1 MVSRS
6 YFYRKQLLSERGF
19 VPFRESE
26 VFLGFSKG
34 LSSNC
39 SPKSPQKSNAAARLH
54 TEAKKSIAM
63 MRVS

>member
-1 MVSRS
+1 M
-6 YFYRKQLLSERGF
+6 LSERGF